1 MIEELLPATVVAVE
15 TYGNE
20 TADSAYGAVGPGDAT
35 LYPEEQALVTRAV
48 PKRVR
53 EFTLV
58 RACARRAMEKLGV
71 PPQAVLPGERGAPQW
86 PAGLVGSMTH
96 CEGYCAAA
104 LVKATDLASIGID
117 AEPHQPLPEGVL
129 ESVALPTELAHLRAL
144 AAHAPGP
151 HGDPVHGDPVHWDR
165 LLFSAKEAVY
175 KAWFPL
181 TRKWLDFSE
190 ADIEFTAAPG
200 PHPNGTFRARLLV
213 PGPVVDGRELGYFD
227 GRWTVRHGLLG
238 TAVSVSHQ
246 PV

>member
-15 TYGNE
+15 TYGDE
-20 TADSAYGAVGPGDAT
+20 TPDGAYGAGGLGAGT
-35 LYPEEQALVTRAV
+35 LYPAEQELVSRAV

-71 PPQAVLPGERGAPQW
+71 PPQPVLPGERGAPQW

-104 LVKATDLASIGID
+104 LVRATDLASVGID

-144 AAHAPGP
+144 TADGPGT
-151 HGDPVHGDPVHWDR
+151 HGNRVHWDR

-181 TRKWLDFSE
+181 TGKWLDFSE
-190 ADIEFTAAPG
+190 ADIAFSAGPG
-200 PHPNGTFRARLLV
+200 PHPYGTFRARLLV

-227 GRWTVRHGLLG
+227 GRWTVRYGLLA
-238 TAVSVSHQ
+238 TAVSVPHR

>member
-15 TYGNE
+15 TYDDE
-20 TADSAYGAVGPGDAT
+20 TGDGAYGAGGLGVAT
-35 LYPEEQALVTRAV
+35 LYPEEQELVSRAV

-58 RACARRAMEKLGV
+58 RVCARRAMEKLGV
-71 PPQAVLPGERGAPQW
+71 SPQPVLPGERGAPRW

-104 LVKATDLASIGID
+104 LVRATDLASIGID
-117 AEPHQPLPEGVL
+117 AEPHEPLPEGVL
-129 ESVALPTELAHLRAL
+129 DAVSLPTELTHLRELTADGPG
-144 AAHAPGP
+144 AHG
-151 HGDPVHGDPVHWDR
+151 HRVHWDR
-165 LLFSAKEAVY
+165 LLFSAKESVY

-181 TRKWLDFSE
+181 TGKWLDFSE
-190 ADIEFTAAPG
+190 ADIEFTAGPG

-213 PGPVVDGRELGYFD
+213 PGPVVDGRELRYFD
-227 GRWTVRHGLLG
+227 GRWTVRHGLLA